1 MAPSTAEIN
10 SSHDG
15 NETCERLLAAAE
27 RLFAERGFEATSVR
41 DITTEAGCNVAAVN
55 YHFGGKENLY
65 RESFRALL
73 AELRSRRIERIRRDL
88 EATPEMGLE
97 GFLESFAN
105 AFVEPLAD
113 ESRGRLA
120 MAFFAREMV
129 DRHLPGE
136 LFVEE
141 FVRPLLEVSAVAL
154 DRVGPPMDSMT
165 QRLCLMSVVGQLIHA
180 LRAHQHFVPSG
191 SSSVVPPDLREQVRH
206 IVRFSAGGIRACAA
220 APVADGDNTVVRETT
235 S

>member
-1 MAPSTAEIN
+1 MEPSTADIN
-10 SSHDG
+10 HFHDG
-15 NETCERLLAAAE
+15 NDTRERLLAAAE

-41 DITTEAGCNVAAVN
+41 DITTEADCNVAAVN

-73 AELRSRRIERIRRDL
+73 ADLRRRRIDSIRRDM
-88 EATPEMGLE
+88 EADPDMGLE
-97 GFLESFAN
+97 DFLESFAN
-105 AFVEPLAD
+105 AFVEPLED

-141 FVRPLLEVSAVAL
+141 FVKPLLETSSSAL
-154 DRVGPPMDSMT
+154 EKVGPPMDAMT
-165 QRLCLMSVVGQLIHA
+165 RRLCLMSVVGQLIHA
-180 LRAHQHFVPSG
+180 IRAHRHFSPV
-191 SSSVVPPDLREQVRH
+191 SSSPMVPPDLREQVRH
-206 IVRFSAGGIRACAA
+206 IVRFSAGGIRTCATA
-220 APVADGDNTVVRETT
+220 SAGNDANSRETAE
-235 S
+235 